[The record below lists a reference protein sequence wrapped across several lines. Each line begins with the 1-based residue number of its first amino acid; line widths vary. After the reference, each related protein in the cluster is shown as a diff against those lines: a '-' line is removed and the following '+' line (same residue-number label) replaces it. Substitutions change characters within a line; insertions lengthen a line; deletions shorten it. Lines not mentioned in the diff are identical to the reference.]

1 MAPTDTNIYAS
12 CRRRTGMT
20 QEAWAEKLD
29 ISVESVKRY
38 ETDVRIPPLH
48 IVKAMADLS
57 GDESLAYR
65 FLAKTTQELDVLPD
79 IEMVNLQAATIRM
92 MNRMAR
98 FAAKARDRQLMEI
111 ARTASFPRRS
121 SRSMRRSW
129 TSSRG
134 SSRHFI
140 SSSFTRRRGSDE
152 VEGIAFSPYG
162 RTPGSG

>member
-29 ISVESVKRY
+29 VSVESVKRY

-48 IVKAMADLS
+48 SVKAMADLS

-79 IEMVNLQAATIRM
+79 IEMLNLQAATIRM

-111 ARTASFPRRS
+111 AEDGIISEEEQPLYAEIMDELTGIITAFYQLKFYTEEEKR
-121 SRSMRRSW
+121 
-129 TSSRG
+129 
-134 SSRHFI
+134 
-140 SSSFTRRRGSDE
+140 
-152 VEGIAFSPYG
+152 
-162 RTPGSG
+162 

>member
-20 QEAWAEKLD
+20 QEAWAEALD
-29 ISVESVKRY
+29 VSVESVKRY

-111 ARTASFPRRS
+111 AED
-121 SRSMRRSW
+121 
-129 TSSRG
+129 G
-134 SSRHFI
+134 II
-140 SSSFTRRRGSDE
+140 SEEEQPLYAEIMDE
-152 VEGIAFSPYG
+152 LTGIIAAFYQLKFYTEEGK
-162 RTPGSG
+162 R

>member
-1 MAPTDTNIYAS
+1 MASVGTNLYAS

-29 ISVESVKRY
+29 VSVESVKRY

-79 IEMVNLQAATIRM
+79 IDSVNLQAATIRL

-98 FAAKARDRQLMEI
+98 FASKARDRQLLEI
-111 ARTASFPRRS
+111 AED
-121 SRSMRRSW
+121 
-129 TSSRG
+129 G
-134 SSRHFI
+134 II
-140 SSSFTRRRGSDE
+140 SADE
-152 VEGIAFSPYG
+152 KPLYDEIMDELSGLVSAFYQLRYCKEESA
-162 RTPGSG
+162 

>member
-1 MAPTDTNIYAS
+1 MAPMDTNIYAT

-20 QEAWAEKLD
+20 QEAWAEALD
-29 ISVESVKRY
+29 VSVESVKRY

-79 IEMVNLQAATIRM
+79 IEMINLQAATIRL

-111 ARTASFPRRS
+111 AED
-121 SRSMRRSW
+121 
-129 TSSRG
+129 G
-134 SSRHFI
+134 I
-140 SSSFTRRRGSDE
+140 ISDE
-152 VEGIAFSPYG
+152 EQPLYAEIMDELTGIITAFYQLRYFESQEV
-162 RTPGSG
+162 R

>member
-1 MAPTDTNIYAS
+1 MASMGTNLYAS

-29 ISVESVKRY
+29 VSVESVKRY
-38 ETDVRIPPLH
+38 ETDVRNPPLH

-79 IEMVNLQAATIRM
+79 IDSVNLQAATIRL

-98 FAAKARDRQLMEI
+98 FAAKARDRQLLEI
-111 ARTASFPRRS
+111 AED
-121 SRSMRRSW
+121 
-129 TSSRG
+129 G
-134 SSRHFI
+134 II
-140 SSSFTRRRGSDE
+140 SADE
-152 VEGIAFSPYG
+152 KPLYDEIMDELSGLVSAFYQLRYCKEESA
-162 RTPGSG
+162 

>member
-1 MAPTDTNIYAS
+1 MAPMDTNIYAT

-20 QEAWAEKLD
+20 QEAWAEALD
-29 ISVESVKRY
+29 VSVESVKRY

-79 IEMVNLQAATIRM
+79 IEMLNLQAATIRM

-98 FAAKARDRQLMEI
+98 FAAKARDRQLLEI
-111 ARTASFPRRS
+111 AED
-121 SRSMRRSW
+121 
-129 TSSRG
+129 G
-134 SSRHFI
+134 II
-140 SSSFTRRRGSDE
+140 SADE
-152 VEGIAFSPYG
+152 KPLYDEIMDELSGLVSAFYQLRYCKEESA
-162 RTPGSG
+162 

>member
-1 MAPTDTNIYAS
+1 MASLGTNLYAS

-29 ISVESVKRY
+29 VSVESVKRY
-38 ETDVRIPPLH
+38 ETDVRNPPLH

-79 IEMVNLQAATIRM
+79 IDSVNLQAATIRL

-98 FAAKARDRQLMEI
+98 FAAKARDRQLLEI
-111 ARTASFPRRS
+111 AED
-121 SRSMRRSW
+121 
-129 TSSRG
+129 G
-134 SSRHFI
+134 II
-140 SSSFTRRRGSDE
+140 SADE
-152 VEGIAFSPYG
+152 KPLYDEIMDELSGLVSAFYQLRYCKEESA
-162 RTPGSG
+162 

>member
-1 MAPTDTNIYAS
+1 MALTDTNIYAS

-20 QEAWAEKLD
+20 QEGWAEALD
-29 ISVESVKRY
+29 VSVESVKRY

-79 IEMVNLQAATIRM
+79 IEMVNLQAATIRL

-98 FAAKARDRQLMEI
+98 FAAKSRDRQLLEI
-111 ARTASFPRRS
+111 AEDGIISEAERPLYAEILDELTGIITAYYQLNFYTEDGKR
-121 SRSMRRSW
+121 
-129 TSSRG
+129 
-134 SSRHFI
+134 
-140 SSSFTRRRGSDE
+140 
-152 VEGIAFSPYG
+152 
-162 RTPGSG
+162 

>member
-1 MAPTDTNIYAS
+1 MAPMDTNIYAT

-20 QEAWAEKLD
+20 QEAWAEALD
-29 ISVESVKRY
+29 VSVESVKRY

-79 IEMVNLQAATIRM
+79 IEMINLQAATIRL

-111 ARTASFPRRS
+111 AED
-121 SRSMRRSW
+121 
-129 TSSRG
+129 G
-134 SSRHFI
+134 I
-140 SSSFTRRRGSDE
+140 ISDE
-152 VEGIAFSPYG
+152 EQPLYAEIMDELTGIITAFYQLKFYTEEG
-162 RTPGSG
+162 

>member
-1 MAPTDTNIYAS
+1 MAPTDTNIYAL

-29 ISVESVKRY
+29 VSVESVKRY

-79 IEMVNLQAATIRM
+79 IEMINLQAATIRL

-98 FAAKARDRQLMEI
+98 FAGKARDRQLMEI
-111 ARTASFPRRS
+111 AEDGIISEEEQPLYAEIMDELTGIITAFYQLKFYTEER
-121 SRSMRRSW
+121 
-129 TSSRG
+129 
-134 SSRHFI
+134 
-140 SSSFTRRRGSDE
+140 
-152 VEGIAFSPYG
+152 
-162 RTPGSG
+162 

>member
-1 MAPTDTNIYAS
+1 MALTDTNIYAS

-20 QEAWAEKLD
+20 QEAWAEALD
-29 ISVESVKRY
+29 VSVESVKRY

-79 IEMVNLQAATIRM
+79 IEMVNLQAATIRL

-98 FAAKARDRQLMEI
+98 FAAKSRDRQLLEI
-111 ARTASFPRRS
+111 AEDGIISEAERPLYAEILDELTGIITAYYQLKFYTEDRKR
-121 SRSMRRSW
+121 
-129 TSSRG
+129 
-134 SSRHFI
+134 
-140 SSSFTRRRGSDE
+140 
-152 VEGIAFSPYG
+152 
-162 RTPGSG
+162 

>member
-29 ISVESVKRY
+29 VSLESVKRY

-48 IVKAMADLS
+48 IVKAMADLR

-111 ARTASFPRRS
+111 AEDGIISEEEQPLYAEIMDELTGIITAFYQLKFYTEEEKR
-121 SRSMRRSW
+121 
-129 TSSRG
+129 
-134 SSRHFI
+134 
-140 SSSFTRRRGSDE
+140 
-152 VEGIAFSPYG
+152 
-162 RTPGSG
+162 

>member
-29 ISVESVKRY
+29 VSVESVKRY

-79 IEMVNLQAATIRM
+79 IEMLNLQAATIRM

-111 ARTASFPRRS
+111 AEDGIISEEEQPLYAEIMDELTGIITAFYKLKFYTEEEKR
-121 SRSMRRSW
+121 
-129 TSSRG
+129 
-134 SSRHFI
+134 
-140 SSSFTRRRGSDE
+140 
-152 VEGIAFSPYG
+152 
-162 RTPGSG
+162 

>member
-29 ISVESVKRY
+29 VSVESVKRY

-79 IEMVNLQAATIRM
+79 IEMLNLQAATIRM

-98 FAAKARDRQLMEI
+98 FAAKARDRQLLEI
-111 ARTASFPRRS
+111 AEDGIISEEEQPLYAEIMDELTGIITAFYQLKFY
-121 SRSMRRSW
+121 
-129 TSSRG
+129 T
-134 SSRHFI
+134 
-140 SSSFTRRRGSDE
+140 E
-152 VEGIAFSPYG
+152 EG
-162 RTPGSG
+162 

>member
-1 MAPTDTNIYAS
+1 MASLGTNLYAS

-29 ISVESVKRY
+29 VSVESVKRY

-65 FLAKTTQELDVLPD
+65 FLAKTTQELEVLPD
-79 IEMVNLQAATIRM
+79 IDSVNLQAATIRL

-98 FAAKARDRQLMEI
+98 FASKARDRQLLEI
-111 ARTASFPRRS
+111 AED
-121 SRSMRRSW
+121 
-129 TSSRG
+129 G
-134 SSRHFI
+134 II
-140 SSSFTRRRGSDE
+140 SADE
-152 VEGIAFSPYG
+152 KPLYDEIMDELSGLVSAFYQLRYCKEESA
-162 RTPGSG
+162 

>member
-1 MAPTDTNIYAS
+1 MASLGTNLYAS

-29 ISVESVKRY
+29 VSVESVKRY

-79 IEMVNLQAATIRM
+79 IDSVNLQAATIRL

-98 FAAKARDRQLMEI
+98 FASKARDRQLLEI
-111 ARTASFPRRS
+111 AED
-121 SRSMRRSW
+121 
-129 TSSRG
+129 G
-134 SSRHFI
+134 II
-140 SSSFTRRRGSDE
+140 SADE
-152 VEGIAFSPYG
+152 KPLYDEIMDELSGLVSAFYQLRYCREESA
-162 RTPGSG
+162 

>member
-1 MAPTDTNIYAS
+1 MASMGTNLYAS

-29 ISVESVKRY
+29 VSVESVKRY

-79 IEMVNLQAATIRM
+79 IDSVNLQAATIRL

-98 FAAKARDRQLMEI
+98 FAAKARDRQLLEI
-111 ARTASFPRRS
+111 AED
-121 SRSMRRSW
+121 
-129 TSSRG
+129 G
-134 SSRHFI
+134 II
-140 SSSFTRRRGSDE
+140 SADE
-152 VEGIAFSPYG
+152 KPLYDEIMDELSGLVSAFYQLRYCKEESA
-162 RTPGSG
+162 